1 MQTKDP
7 ALHRVLAALLRSCL
21 VSQRRIRDLESVTLD
36 VFILPTDLPFISR
49 MKRATSNYTQTRRT
63 SPELNIG
70 QPAQYAFEALLEG
83 LALELPDD
91 SEVKATLTAT
101 EVGFKAVSQEERQEV
116 CRLCKLETC
125 YKQNRSRLIINLT
138 HFDTR
143 RAAIKA
149 LNAHPAVEQK
159 YGAAPAGATEDEMS
173 KLLEA
178 LGLAN
183 KKW

>member
-1 MQTKDP
+1 
-7 ALHRVLAALLRSCL
+7 
-21 VSQRRIRDLESVTLD
+21 
-36 VFILPTDLPFISR
+36 

-63 SPELNIG
+63 DPGLDIG
-70 QPAQYAFEALLEG
+70 QPAQYAFEALLSG
-83 LALELPDD
+83 LARELPGD
-91 SEVKATLTAT
+91 SEVRRALEAT
-101 EVGFKAVSQEERQEV
+101 EVDYKAVSQLERQEV

-138 HFDTR
+138 HFETR

-149 LNAHPAVEQK
+149 LNAHPAIEQK

-183 KKW
+183 KK